1 MTDVAT
7 PKLSEADE
15 IALSDV
21 DDPLEQMSRSERRKA
36 ERRARRLT
44 GALGEY
50 PHLIAMKP
58 REKYLF
64 HSDYFRIDDTY
75 ACILGYFH
83 DDGARDTFSP
93 FWGINRI
100 PSGLP
105 EGVSTVVFEQVRRL
119 GEKWV
124 DDHLKSAET
133 AGNLAERETG
143 TGSSATG
150 RRKIDKSRNDFE
162 NTVAELQ
169 DGASYLHV
177 HDRLLVKAPT
187 LEALDTAI
195 ERLRRLYV
203 DRFATVKVAAY
214 AGEQRRELS
223 TLTNRNSTKR
233 GKGFHY
239 TSTEFAG
246 SHSLVTNGL
255 NDPAGEYVGHMVGD
269 VNNSAVLLDVDDYD
283 HHVVAAFNG
292 INTVLGRTP
301 EADLWGSKMSQAA
314 MLNNHRV
321 VHIVLD
327 GANLDLLGPR
337 LDNLTARLDLSRG
350 DVNMLEMFGRHENEL
365 LIFSAHLDKVVLMTE
380 QAYETSEAERS
391 IIRGSLRET
400 LTQFYVDKQ
409 MWAYDA
415 KRNRERLRLV
425 GLPHS
430 HVPRLQDVMTY
441 FATEYKALANSSA
454 RDPERLH
461 AYSVL
466 SQIFRDLVDTNG
478 DIFNNHTADAIDGVG
493 AARRVIYDFSDLMA
507 RGKGVAM
514 AQLVNMLGF
523 AIGSMSVGD
532 LMIIHGTEL
541 IDERVRGYV
550 KSQVDLLYRCGGRM
564 AYLYNSIEGMLADDT
579 LNRFDAADY
588 TVLGNMR
595 AATMQQ
601 YQEQLHQSIPPD
613 LETLVTSG
621 GDHSAYLRRAH
632 INVVF
637 QPDLALGVNPHRAD
651 RRAALKA
658 QMPPIEPQNGK
669 VTQR

>member
-1 MTDVAT
+1 
-7 PKLSEADE
+7 
-15 IALSDV
+15 
-21 DDPLEQMSRSERRKA
+21 
-36 ERRARRLT
+36 
-44 GALGEY
+44 
-50 PHLIAMKP
+50 
-58 REKYLF
+58 
-64 HSDYFRIDDTY
+64 
-75 ACILGYFH
+75 
-83 DDGARDTFSP
+83 
-93 FWGINRI
+93 
-100 PSGLP
+100 
-105 EGVSTVVFEQVRRL
+105 
-119 GEKWV
+119 
-124 DDHLKSAET
+124 
-133 AGNLAERETG
+133 
-143 TGSSATG
+143 
-150 RRKIDKSRNDFE
+150 
-162 NTVAELQ
+162 
-169 DGASYLHV
+169 
-177 HDRLLVKAPT
+177 
-187 LEALDTAI
+187 
-195 ERLRRLYV
+195 
-203 DRFATVKVAAY
+203 
-214 AGEQRRELS
+214 
-223 TLTNRNSTKR
+223 
-233 GKGFHY
+233 
-239 TSTEFAG
+239 
-246 SHSLVTNGL
+246 
-255 NDPAGEYVGHMVGD
+255 
-269 VNNSAVLLDVDDYD
+269 
-283 HHVVAAFNG
+283 
-292 INTVLGRTP
+292 
-301 EADLWGSKMSQAA
+301 
-314 MLNNHRV
+314 
-321 VHIVLD
+321 
-327 GANLDLLGPR
+327 
-337 LDNLTARLDLSRG
+337 
-350 DVNMLEMFGRHENEL
+350 
-365 LIFSAHLDKVVLMTE
+365 
-380 QAYETSEAERS
+380 
-391 IIRGSLRET
+391 LRET